1 MADPT
6 LDHPLLRNLNPPQR
20 EAVQHANGPLLIL
33 AGAGS
38 GKTTVITRRIGW
50 LIEEVGVHPS
60 SILAVT
66 FTNKAA
72 EEMRERVQRLTSV
85 PTEQLWVST
94 FHSFC
99 TRILRREGDRTPVGR
114 DFTIFDPS
122 DQKALI
128 RQVLAELKLPEKQFH
143 PKKVLEVISDWKN
156 RCLLP
161 EEAREEALDPWTR
174 KALEAYELYQSALKN
189 HRACDFDDLLLHTE
203 RLFREPGI
211 QALYADRF
219 KYLLVDEYQD
229 TNKAQYLLIQHLAK
243 LHHNLCVVGDE
254 DQCLPGGTHIL
265 MGDGSERPIESVSVG
280 DQVRSCFGSG
290 DFRAAEVLRVGRR
303 ERAGLG
309 LRIRTAAGRELISTP
324 EHLHFAGYC
333 LGVSP
338 QFHFVY
344 LMHKHGFGWRLGTSQ
359 VYTRGQAKAIVGFR
373 QRCLQEHADAL
384 WVVEAF
390 PSEAEARTA
399 EAILS
404 LEYQLPT
411 LPFVPRKGASTRGMV
426 HDAEAIRRVF
436 TAMDT
441 DAGALR
447 LMEHSG
453 LHHDHPH
460 HQPQSRNAARRNLWV
475 SLCGDRRGASP
486 MHRISMVGNDAEG
499 RQLLEKLG
507 FSVRPARAQSS
518 SWRFESCRKSYG
530 EILKIV
536 QRIRETFPGLN
547 VIRTA
552 RLGPGTAGGSNSLP
566 FLPAASI
573 RPGMALF
580 VGDGG
585 YDTVV
590 KVDPVPLSGPVYD
603 LDVQG
608 THNFIANG
616 IITHNSIY
624 GWRGADIR
632 NILDFQRDFPEAL
645 QVKLEQNYR
654 STQKIL
660 DAASTVIA
668 NNSQRLGK
676 TLWTQLGDGEHVT
689 FKLLDEGRLEAE
701 WVVDRILAERRRFP
715 DVKMAVLY
723 RANWQSRQ
731 LEEALRAVNLPY
743 KLVGGVKFYERQ
755 EVKDLLAYLRLLSNP
770 FDQTSFRRAISSPS
784 RGVGPT
790 TMARIEAAIPEG
802 GTPLEGAL
810 ALLKSGELKG
820 RAQREVGKFLDLFR
834 RGAGEIGTT
843 GLAGLVRW
851 MLVES
856 GYVQM
861 LEDEATLEA
870 EGRMRNL
877 EEFVNAAADAESL
890 GLRLPEFLDRVT
902 LASDSD
908 DLEEA
913 ALLSLMTV
921 HCAKGLEFP
930 VVFVVG
936 MEEEVF
942 PNRNARET
950 DDGLEE
956 ERRLFYVAITRAQRK
971 LFLTAA
977 RRRRI
982 MGSEMLG
989 MPSRFLR
996 EIPADALE
1004 TPIRWGTE
1012 LYQSGQGAY
1021 SAPRSPQGGGGYS
1034 VASELQRIRGMFER
1048 TRMEQ
1053 VHVEAQA
1060 EKDPGGRTPLAQP
1073 GAAVAAD
1080 AWPKGTRVRSPR
1092 FGRGVILGSTG
1103 SGDGLTYTVRFEGGE
1118 KRILARFGML
1128 EREGD

>member
-6 LDHPLLRNLNPPQR
+6 LDHPLLRNLNPPQL

-50 LIEEVGVHPS
+50 LIEEVGVKPS

-72 EEMRERVQRLTSV
+72 EEMRERVQRLTAV

-122 DQKALI
+122 DQKALV

-143 PKKVLEVISDWKN
+143 PKKILEVISDWKN

-174 KALEAYELYQSALKN
+174 KALDAYELYQRALKN
-189 HRACDFDDLLLHTE
+189 HKACDFDDLLLHTE

-211 QALYADRF
+211 QALYAERF

-229 TNKAQYLLIQHLAK
+229 TNRAQYLLVQHLAK
-243 LHHNLCVVGDE
+243 QHHNLCVVGDE
-254 DQCLPGGTHIL
+254 DQ
-265 MGDGSERPIESVSVG
+265 
-280 DQVRSCFGSG
+280 
-290 DFRAAEVLRVGRR
+290 
-303 ERAGLG
+303 
-309 LRIRTAAGRELISTP
+309 
-324 EHLHFAGYC
+324 
-333 LGVSP
+333 
-338 QFHFVY
+338 
-344 LMHKHGFGWRLGTSQ
+344 
-359 VYTRGQAKAIVGFR
+359 
-373 QRCLQEHADAL
+373 
-384 WVVEAF
+384 
-390 PSEAEARTA
+390 
-399 EAILS
+399 
-404 LEYQLPT
+404 
-411 LPFVPRKGASTRGMV
+411 
-426 HDAEAIRRVF
+426 
-436 TAMDT
+436 
-441 DAGALR
+441 
-447 LMEHSG
+447 
-453 LHHDHPH
+453 
-460 HQPQSRNAARRNLWV
+460 
-475 SLCGDRRGASP
+475 
-486 MHRISMVGNDAEG
+486 
-499 RQLLEKLG
+499 
-507 FSVRPARAQSS
+507 
-518 SWRFESCRKSYG
+518 
-530 EILKIV
+530 
-536 QRIRETFPGLN
+536 
-547 VIRTA
+547 
-552 RLGPGTAGGSNSLP
+552 
-566 FLPAASI
+566 
-573 RPGMALF
+573 
-580 VGDGG
+580 
-585 YDTVV
+585 
-590 KVDPVPLSGPVYD
+590 
-603 LDVQG
+603 
-608 THNFIANG
+608 
-616 IITHNSIY
+616 SIY

-632 NILDFQRDFPEAL
+632 NILDFQRDFPEAM

-676 TLWTQLGDGEHVT
+676 TLWTSLGDGEQVS

-701 WVVDRILAERRRFP
+701 WVVDRILEERRRFP
-715 DVKMAVLY
+715 DAKMAVLY

-802 GTPLEGAL
+802 GTPLEGAM

-820 RAQREVGKFLDLFR
+820 RAQREVGKFLELFR
-834 RGAGEIGTT
+834 RGAGEIGST

-877 EEFVNAAADAESL
+877 EEFINAAADAESL

-908 DLEEA
+908 DIEEA
-913 ALLSLMTV
+913 ALLSLMTI

-950 DDGLEE
+950 DEGLEE

-1012 LYQSGQGAY
+1012 LYQSGQGSY

-1048 TRMEQ
+1048 TRMENA
-1053 VHVEAQA
+1053 HVEAQTEKGAGISASQA
-1060 EKDPGGRTPLAQP
+1060 EPQP
-1073 GAAVAAD
+1073 AVASD

-1128 EREGD
+1128 EREG